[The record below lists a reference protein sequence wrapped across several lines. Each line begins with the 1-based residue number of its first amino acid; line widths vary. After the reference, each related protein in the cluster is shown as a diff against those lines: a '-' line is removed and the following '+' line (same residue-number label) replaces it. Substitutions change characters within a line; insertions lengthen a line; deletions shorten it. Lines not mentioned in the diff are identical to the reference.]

1 MEGREVS
8 LTTEFINDG
17 IMIDKDSKSL
27 TLIDT
32 LTRLPNYYYFKDV
45 YNQTWQSAVGK
56 LEPISLALF
65 DFDHLELFNESY
77 GFDAGNNTIL
87 RIGNKVKSL
96 LKRPE
101 DFFARCEGGKFI
113 ILLPD
118 TRINGAL
125 TIAEIIRQ
133 EIETMEIPH
142 PKSTTSSYV
151 TVSFGVGTKTPFI
164 WENPIE
170 FFKAV
175 EQAMYAAKKGGRNQV
190 IWNNVLL

>member
-1 MEGREVS
+1 MEGRLES
-8 LTTEFINDG
+8 SPSECINDG
-17 IMIDKDSKSL
+17 IMIDKDLNHL
-27 TLIDT
+27 TLIDN
-32 LTRLPNYYYFKDV
+32 LTRLPNYSYFQDI
-45 YNQTWQSAVGK
+45 YNQTWQSALGK
-56 LEPISLALF
+56 LEPVSLALF

-87 RIGNKVKSL
+87 RIGTKVKSL

-101 DFFARCEGGKFI
+101 DFVARCEGGKFI

-118 TRINGAL
+118 TRINGVL

-133 EIETMEIPH
+133 EIEKMRIPH
-142 PKSTTSSYV
+142 HKSTTSSYV

-170 FFKAV
+170 FYKAV
-175 EQAMYAAKKGGRNQV
+175 EQAMDSAKKGGRNQV